1 MKTVRFFF
9 VLVGSFLLMRAMS
22 HGEDQKSAL
31 ADVDIRHH
39 KWINNRTLRV
49 ASPISGLILEP
60 SPKSSRNH
68 GLATVGGPA
77 NTSRSTPVINGTGMK
92 LKP

>member
-9 VLVGSFLLMRAMS
+9 VLVSCFLLMRAMS
-22 HGEDQKSAL
+22 DGEDQKSAL
-31 ADVDIRHH
+31 ADVDIHHH

-49 ASPISGLILEP
+49 PSPISGLILEP
-60 SPKSSRNH
+60 SQKGLRNH

-77 NTSRSTPVINGTGMK
+77 NTLRSTPVINGTGMK
-92 LKP
+92 RKP